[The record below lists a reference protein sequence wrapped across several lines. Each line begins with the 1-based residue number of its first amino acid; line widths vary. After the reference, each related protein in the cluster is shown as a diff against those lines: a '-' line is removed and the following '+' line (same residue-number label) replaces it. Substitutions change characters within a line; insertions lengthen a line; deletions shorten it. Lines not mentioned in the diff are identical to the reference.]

1 MELRDLWERGYLP
14 RELIEEI
21 AKKRKISKLWPA
33 QIKAIERGIF
43 DGKSIIISVPT
54 ASGKTFVG
62 ELAAAKSALDG
73 KKTLYLVPLKALAEE
88 NRREILYI

>member
-1 MELRDLWERGYLP
+1 MELRDIWERGYLP

-21 AKKRKISKLWPA
+21 AKKRKISKLWHA

-73 KKTLYLVPLKALAEE
+73 KKCKKNTQRSFTRCKS
-88 NRREILYI
+88 